1 MSLDYLKR
9 LNERYENWISEY
21 EEGKL
26 LVIDS
31 NNLDFANDPE
41 DLGKV
46 VNMVQRELH
55 GLF

>member
-9 LNERYENWISEY
+9 LNERYENWISNY
-21 EEGKL
+21 TEGKL
-26 LVIDS
+26 LIINSDEID
-31 NNLDFANDPE
+31 FEQKPE

-46 VNMVQRELH
+46 LNMIRAELH